1 MKLFTLIILLSSLSL
16 TACTQTANDPA
27 IVAEK
32 YWQHL
37 QTGNLTEAEK
47 LVSADSRHAFS
58 THSDRM
64 ASIARLNNGEAKTV
78 VSTTITTVY
87 PDSNYSHTQTFDT
100 VLVLEGG
107 HWKVDA
113 SQSTLPPTLNAREE
127 ELQKLTEDLSD
138 SMQENIESIDD
149 AMTQG
154 MEMLNEAL
162 HEGSKEMSESM
173 LQMLNELNSSMQE
186 SIDQMKQRRQQQLQE
201 QQEQEQEQEQQRPPQ
216 PQPDPRKGEGMI

>member
-1 MKLFTLIILLSSLSL
+1 MKLLTFTVLSLSL
-16 TACTQTANDPA
+16 CLAACSQTANDPT

-37 QTGNLTEAEK
+37 QTGNFVEAEK
-47 LVSADSRHAFS
+47 LVSTDSRHAFS
-58 THSDRM
+58 AHSDRI
-64 ASIARLNNGEAKTV
+64 ASITKLNNGEAKTV
-78 VSTTITTVY
+78 ISTTITTTY
-87 PDSNYSHTQTFDT
+87 PDSNYSHIQTFDT
-100 VLVLEGG
+100 VLVLEHGQ
-107 HWKVDA
+107 WKVDT

-138 SMQENIESIDD
+138 SMQENIESIDE

-162 HEGSKEMSESM
+162 QEGSKEMSESM
-173 LQMLNELNSSMQE
+173 LQLLNELNSSMQE

-201 QQEQEQEQEQQRPPQ
+201 QQEQQRPPQ